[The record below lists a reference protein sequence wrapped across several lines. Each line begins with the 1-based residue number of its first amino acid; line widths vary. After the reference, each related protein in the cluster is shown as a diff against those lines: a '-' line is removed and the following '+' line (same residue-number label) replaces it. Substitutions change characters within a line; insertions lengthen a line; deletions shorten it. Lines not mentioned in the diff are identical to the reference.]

1 MYTCMLLHILRSPAT
16 EPCPFVALLSPSF
29 DPPLQFACCVHFAAA
44 VLLLLLL
51 LSKEQRQRSNCNNF
65 RQLLWNEQLASPRL
79 ASPRPR
85 PRPGHGHATLC
96 CLCCCLFIVQS
107 LYKFLISLHK
117 MLCMSHSQSDLLL
130 PPLRFAFSFAVVVVA
145 VVVVVVAQHKC
156 HWLSHIAW
164 AYKSHCWG
172 VSRRRSWSWRCLLP
186 LTLYQFSLSP
196 SLSPRLSLPPSHGYW
211 PMRDRRVP

>member
-16 EPCPFVALLSPSF
+16 EPCPFVALPSPSF

-85 PRPGHGHATLC
+85 PGHGHATLC

-130 PPLRFAFSFAVVVVA
+130 PPLRILLCCCSCCCSCCCCRTT
-145 VVVVVVAQHKC
+145 QMP
-156 HWLSHIAW
+156 LIESH
-164 AYKSHCWG
+164 
-172 VSRRRSWSWRCLLP
+172 
-186 LTLYQFSLSP
+186 
-196 SLSPRLSLPPSHGYW
+196 RLGI
-211 PMRDRRVP
+211 